1 MGGRGDGASVGHDVL
16 AGQVFFQ
23 FKDEDVIVAVLV
35 SVANLHVPH
44 PKVRV
49 ALTDGPVAVAAT
61 VVFDDG
67 DVAGFTSWS
76 TLVVGLERVVLLVN
90 HDVDGAVAGELTHFH
105 LLNVSKFIPVCVSA
119 LISGDPDVLS
129 LVEVSIA
136 VVVENRHAVRTVGRH
151 SKVVVPIAVKIA
163 NGEVRRVA
171 VCCVGACHRC
181 AGRGGKSGGGAEN
194 HQQGQEDT
202 SDSGLREVVLG

>member
-1 MGGRGDGASVGHDVL
+1 MSSRRDRAAVGHDVL
-16 AGQVFFQ
+16 ARQVFFQ
-23 FKDEDVIVAVLV
+23 FKDVDVIVAVLV
-35 SVANLHVPH
+35 GISNFHIPH

-49 ALTDGPVAVAAT
+49 ALTDGPVAVAAAI
-61 VVFDDG
+61 VLNDG
-67 DVAGFTSWS
+67 DVAWFTSWC

-90 HDVDGAVAGELTHFH
+90 HDVDGAVAGEFTHFH
-105 LLNVSKFIPVCVSA
+105 LLNVGELIPVCVSA

-136 VVVENRHAVRTVGRH
+136 VVVENRHAVRTVGCH
-151 SKVVVPIAVKIA
+151 SKVVMPITVEIA
-163 NGEVRRVA
+163 NGEVRRIT
-171 VCCVGACHRC
+171 VCCVGTCHRC